1 MYNTKQQHH
10 ISGFNTKDT
19 QISNK
24 NHICKMKKTILSLL
38 LIISAAVSG
47 NAQLLWKISGNGLE
61 KPSYLFGTH
70 HVAPVSVIDSV
81 AGLNEAIASA
91 DKIYGEM
98 IMAEAMSPQSQQI
111 MMGHAMAPQDSLLTS
126 VLTPA
131 QTDSL
136 DVMLRNYMGPMA
148 SAKQFAQLK
157 PAMLCTLIAMI
168 QSQTVFPNFNP
179 QQQLDSEIQK
189 RGAALGKEIGGF
201 ETIEDQCNAI
211 FGSSI
216 IEQAEGLMDMVRNDS
231 RAAEIAQKLAK
242 AYLAGDLNQMLELME
257 DPASGGSS
265 DEWNERMI
273 NKRNANWARIMAGLL
288 PSASVLIAVGA
299 GHLPGEKGLIN
310 ILRKEGYSVEAVK

>member
-19 QISNK
+19 RISNK

-81 AGLNEAIASA
+81 AGLNETIASA

-98 IMAEAMSPQSQQI
+98 IMTEAMSPQSQQI
-111 MMGHAMAPQDSLLTS
+111 MMGYAMAPQDSLLTS

-179 QQQLDSEIQK
+179 QQQIDGEIQK

-201 ETIEDQCNAI
+201 ETIDDQCKAL

-216 IEQAEGLMDMVRNDS
+216 IDQAESLMEMVRNDS
-231 RAAEIAQKLAK
+231 HAAEMAKKLAK

-257 DPASGGSS
+257 DPASGSS
-265 DEWNERMI
+265 DEWSERMI
-273 NKRNANWARIMAGLL
+273 NRRNANWARIMAGLL

-299 GHLPGEKGLIN
+299 GHLPGEKGLISL
-310 ILRKEGYSVEAVK
+310 LRKEGYSVEAVK